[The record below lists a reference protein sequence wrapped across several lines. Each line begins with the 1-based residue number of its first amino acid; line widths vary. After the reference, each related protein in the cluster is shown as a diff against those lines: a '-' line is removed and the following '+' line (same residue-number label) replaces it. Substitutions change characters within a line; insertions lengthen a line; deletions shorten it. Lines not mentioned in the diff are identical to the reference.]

1 MKNSA
6 DFVDF
11 AVGLRRFP
19 ALPVK
24 FEFQRDIRVCKPVS
38 IKHGLRTT
46 DCRLGIKYGLVIKR
60 GLENTDWV

>member
-1 MKNSA
+1 MGINDEKLKE

-24 FEFQRDIRVCKPVS
+24 FEFQRDIRVRKLAKFAP
-38 IKHGLRTT
+38 LP
-46 DCRLGIKYGLVIKR
+46 
-60 GLENTDWV
+60 